1 MNHAALILGS
11 TGRFGRAATNA
22 FRGAG
27 WRVTE
32 LRCPGAPGGAGV
44 GHGDLYDP
52 TALHQ
57 AAEVGVIVNAP
68 NQPYPAWETELPRIT
83 QAVIQAVIQ
92 AAKATSAS
100 VLIPGN
106 VYNFGS
112 NLPIRLTPDTPQ
124 VGDPR
129 KAQLRIEMEAALS

>member
-1 MNHAALILGS
+1 MNHTTLILGS

-22 FRGAG
+22 FRGVG

-52 TALHQ
+52 AALYQ
-57 AAEVGVIVNAP
+57 AAEVDVIVNALNP
-68 NQPYPAWETELPRIT
+68 PYPAWERELPRIT
-83 QAVIQAVIQ
+83 QAVIQA
-92 AAKATSAS
+92 AKATGAS
-100 VLIPGN
+100 VLIPCN

-112 NLPIRLTPDTPQ
+112 NLLIRLTPDTP
-124 VGDPR
+124 
-129 KAQLRIEMEAALS
+129 